1 MISNKNKINEKKN
14 IDLTNII
21 IKLNDLRNID
31 IKKLTHF

>member
-1 MISNKNKINEKKN
+1 MISIKIKLTKKKI

-31 IKKLTHF
+31 IRKLTHF